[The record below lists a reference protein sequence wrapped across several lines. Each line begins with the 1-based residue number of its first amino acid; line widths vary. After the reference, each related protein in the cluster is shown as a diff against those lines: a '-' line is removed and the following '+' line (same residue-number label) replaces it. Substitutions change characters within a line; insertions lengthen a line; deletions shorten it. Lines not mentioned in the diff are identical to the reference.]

1 MSVNEDNESV
11 DSKGNLRDL
20 LDEEVESD
28 NVDDSESELGESD
41 GSSDTSMEDSVQD
54 EVEYDDD
61 YVDDSPV
68 KFRRSS
74 RLKNQPNK
82 NYDED
87 KPIRVK
93 KPSINKSANAALL
106 YNKLIN
112 SQEFKDDPEG
122 VLNNIREQA
131 EESTVASS
139 TNHATTSLP
148 DPSYVPAPTI
158 TRETASTASMPELPI
173 SVPHYSHYDGLSR
186 DTYGIGEAPIVYD
199 TMPAMEKKLKYTP
212 TPALSSTR
220 TDISTAEK
228 NSKLDSLLLEMKMG
242 NSRIDKSK
250 EVKSSKKVSKKLVD
264 AFDAVSVLSTTTS
277 MADKTKL
284 QSKINN
290 EKENIEAAKLLLNES
305 IKSVTTMSNL
315 IEKAKIV
322 NLQITQLDITN
333 LDGKEMS
340 ANDFGKLLNDTI
352 IQMFK
357 TTNIIGE
364 DIVKAVVLNG
374 IDTNAETVKLIKDI
388 AFERAL
394 LIKMQD
400 DKMSLSDDAPQS
412 FEIFQMHLEV
422 TLADEKERIND
433 NFDKIRLAVFDD
445 FTTDDGLDLALER
458 VEDTRMKTIE
468 ENLDKISR
476 NLKDRYIKKQESF
489 ALIAKKHKILDG
501 QIGYSEKYLDH
512 KNKSIDFLGV
522 VNGHIETIINKILP
536 KINKHVAVHDKLNL
550 TAKIG
555 EYEIVT
561 PVLARNLSGIMLNLQ
576 KYYKGQ
582 DLASF
587 FSDFIKMFESH
598 HPSTITRL
606 TFIDEW
612 FKDCSEKKMW
622 ELYTTQSIFKGI
634 MVIIGITDSTEKKLL
649 IKHCQKYFNLM
660 QAAHITNT
668 TDMDLFVKENDT
680 LISHIRTYIANQEAV
695 EKMNFNSKSDGHK
708 GSKDALKDKIDNMSA
723 NKLKQIWQ
731 QVNTDGDGSTKTPQS
746 NGNQSNTN
754 NNNNN
759 QQKNKVS
766 KMSESQVI
774 AHMASGTF
782 VDKDKGLTMY
792 PIKRTNMTAPLFATI
807 KEANLERDIT
817 PADNIFTREKEQTYP
832 YESYKD
838 SANLPRGK
846 EHFSGGSKC
855 KRCKGYGHFYQRCLQ
870 KEV

>member
-1 MSVNEDNESV
+1 MSVNQDNESV
-11 DSKGNLRDL
+11 DSKGNVRDL
-20 LDEEVESD
+20 VDEDEESD
-28 NVDDSESELGESD
+28 NVDDSESELGESE

-54 EVEYDDD
+54 EVEDDDD
-61 YVDDSPV
+61 YVDDPQIN
-68 KFRRSS
+68 FRRSS
-74 RLKNQPNK
+74 RIKNQPSK

-93 KPSINKSANAALL
+93 KASNKKPADAELL

-131 EESTVASS
+131 DESTVASS

-148 DPSYVPAPTI
+148 DPSYIPAPTI
-158 TRETASTASMPELPI
+158 IRETVSTASMPELPI
-173 SVPHYSHYDGLSR
+173 SAPHYPHYDGLGR
-186 DTYGIGEAPIVYD
+186 DTYGIGGVPTLYD
-199 TMPAMEKKLKYTP
+199 TMPALVKKVIYIP
-212 TPALSSTR
+212 TPVLSTTTTK

-228 NSKLDSLLLEMKMG
+228 RSKLDSKLLEMKSS
-242 NSRIDKSK
+242 NSRIDKTDEK
-250 EVKSSKKVSKKLVD
+250 DSKKLAKKLVH

-277 MADKTKL
+277 MAEKTKL
-284 QSKINN
+284 KSKINN
-290 EKENIEAAKLLLNES
+290 EKENIESAKLLLNES
-305 IKSVTTMSNL
+305 IKSVPTMSNL

-322 NLQITQLDITN
+322 NLQINQLDITN
-333 LDGKEMS
+333 LDAKEMS
-340 ANDFGKLLNDTI
+340 PNDFGKLLNDTI
-352 IQMFK
+352 LHMFK
-357 TTNIIGE
+357 MTNIIGE
-364 DIVKAVVLNG
+364 DVVKAVVLNG

-388 AFERAL
+388 SFERTL

-400 DKMSLSDDAPQS
+400 DKMSLSDDAPQCL
-412 FEIFQMHLEV
+412 EMFQMNLDV
-422 TLADEKERIND
+422 TLADEKERLND
-433 NFDKIRLAVFDD
+433 EFDKIRVGVFED
-445 FTTDDGLDLALER
+445 FEDGEGLDLALER
-458 VEDTRMKTIE
+458 VEDTRLRTIE
-468 ENLDKISR
+468 DNLEKIGR
-476 NLKDRYIKKQESF
+476 NLKEKYIKKKKSF
-489 ALIAKKHKILDG
+489 DITQKKHKQLDG
-501 QIGYSEKYLDH
+501 QIIYSEKYLDH
-512 KNKSIDFLGV
+512 KNKSIDFIGV
-522 VNGHIETIINKILP
+522 LNGHIEVIINKILP
-536 KINKHVAVHDKLNL
+536 KINKHIAVHDKLNL
-550 TAKIG
+550 TVKIG

-561 PVLARNLSGIMLNLQ
+561 PVLDRNLSGIVLNLQ

-587 FSDFIKMFESH
+587 MSDFIKMFESH
-598 HPSTITRL
+598 HPTTATRL

-612 FKDCSEKKMW
+612 FRDASEKKMW
-622 ELYTTQSIFKGI
+622 EIYTDPSIFKGI
-634 MVIIGITDSTEKKLL
+634 MVIIGITDPIEKKLL
-649 IKHCQKYFNLM
+649 IKSCQKYFNLM
-660 QAAHITNT
+660 QAAHITTVN
-668 TDMDLFVKENDT
+668 DMELFVKENDT
-680 LISHIRTYIANQEAV
+680 LMSHIRVYIANQEAI
-695 EKMNFNSKSDGHK
+695 EKMNFNSKSDGNK
-708 GSKDALKDKIDNMSA
+708 GSKDALKDKIDGMSKD
-723 NKLKQIWQ
+723 KLRQIWQ

-746 NGNQSNTN
+746 SGNTN

-817 PADNIFTREKEQTYP
+817 SADNIFTREKEQTYP

-838 SANLPRGK
+838 IANLPRGK